1 MAFRLPRISIVA
13 SDERGMANAGELNVL
28 SLGFGLHLAWMQT
41 ELLGPAML
49 AGGPSGGAWAGA
61 GPSLPF
67 AAAMASFLLTLLFAA
82 VTDQKLLPLYTAKRA
97 IFPAAGLAALGA
109 ALLGWAAPDPAA
121 PANVAL
127 ALPAGAALGVGGAL
141 LTLFWGVAFSR
152 HGALT
157 IGMNA
162 SVACAAGL
170 VVCACALQALAA
182 PWDCVAG
189 AAIPTLE
196 MPLLWQLTP
205 TSYAVR
211 HEVPIF
217 NPLPVN
223 KASFAARLALPLV
236 LFGFCLGVLGLAL
249 RAMLATPDE
258 TAHAPALLA
267 GGTLAVLVVAGT
279 AAADEGGSWDSPF
292 RLAVPLAMAA
302 LLLLP
307 AAVQNAAA
315 PASLALVAGTL
326 CLAALLWAFF
336 GEMAQQFRLSPLFLY
351 GAGLGMLALGAF
363 LGVLAA
369 TRPELLETVGEAAGG
384 AGAGGAGA
392 AVAPALALT
401 LAFALLPRVRDVK
414 RAIRQQGAGAW
425 EGQARCDGHSP
436 STRKDMARAA
446 SAGAAGGQQET
457 PAPSPKRQGVGAPP
471 AARAAVGGPG
481 PRGAAAPGP
490 AGAFAAPGGAGLWE
504 RAFPERAATGTH
516 AAFGDAAAP
525 LAAGASDHEADPWRE
540 RGRFREQCETIA
552 NRYLLSRRET
562 EVMFLLAKGCNA
574 ARIQEKLCI
583 SKSTAKTHISH
594 IYRKLDIHTQQ
605 ELLRMVDEE
614 CAGQGEAGRPTPERG
629 PLAAGSGRK
638 RT

>member
-109 ALLGWAAPDPAA
+109 ALLGWATPDPAA

-170 VVCACALQALAA
+170 VVCACALQALPA

-223 KASFAARLALPLV
+223 KASFAVRLALPLV

-307 AAVQNAAA
+307 AVVQNAAA

-369 TRPELLETVGEAAGG
+369 TRPELLEAVGEAAGG

-414 RAIRQQGAGAW
+414 RAIQQQSERTHGWANRAQPAEMAGRRTEAPSA
-425 EGQARCDGHSP
+425 GPQGDGLSSCDPTS
-436 STRKDMARAA
+436 DRAA
-446 SAGAAGGQQET
+446 SDALAMQERIAGDGSWENAASKTPQDRET
-457 PAPSPKRQGVGAPP
+457 DSR
-471 AARAAVGGPG
+471 
-481 PRGAAAPGP
+481 
-490 AGAFAAPGGAGLWE
+490 
-504 RAFPERAATGTH
+504 
-516 AAFGDAAAP
+516 
-525 LAAGASDHEADPWRE
+525 RE
-540 RGRFREQCETIA
+540 RSRFREQCEIIA

-605 ELLRMVDEE
+605 ELLRMVDE
-614 CAGQGEAGRPTPERG
+614 AHDGRDGAEHFAP
-629 PLAAGSGRK
+629 K
-638 RT
+638 RDTMATGDRWQ